1 MLCYLKVENKN
12 AVSVTITFESKM
24 RRKSNLFKNV
34 TADVLERTIT
44 NTSLV
49 LDSTSNCELL
59 YMVTIKHIL
68 YLIYLFII

>member
-12 AVSVTITFESKM
+12 VVPVTITFESKM
-24 RRKSNLFKNV
+24 RRKGNLFKNI
-34 TADVLERTIT
+34 TADVLERTIKT
-44 NTSLV
+44 LFLV
-49 LDSTSNCELL
+49 LGSTSNCELL

>member
-24 RRKSNLFKNV
+24 RRKGNLFKNV

-49 LDSTSNCELL
+49 LDILLATANCF
-59 YMVTIKHIL
+59 TWSP
-68 YLIYLFII
+68 

>member
-24 RRKSNLFKNV
+24 TRKGNLFKNV

>member
-12 AVSVTITFESKM
+12 AVPVTITFESKM
-24 RRKSNLFKNV
+24 RRKGNLFKNV
-34 TADVLERTIT
+34 NADVLERTIKT
-44 NTSLV
+44 LFLV
-49 LDSTSNCELL
+49 LGSTSNCELL